1 MTGVL
6 QLLIGS
12 AEPSAAYSPEATALF
27 AAMTVQPD
35 ATRKG
40 VIDTFIE
47 TMISD
52 GVWAKIDALWVPRAH
67 DAQAGRL
74 NWKSPSNFALT
85 AVNSP
90 TFTTDRGYE
99 GNASSMYLDTGWN
112 PATNGVNYTQNSM
125 SAGGYLTPS
134 IGPDTASARAMLGC
148 VNTHRLELFPR
159 SNSDRYL
166 GAANSAQD
174 FVAGST
180 TRYGL
185 TAINRAASTTM
196 FYYRNGSSAGSVSEN
211 STGVPVAGQS
221 MFLLAVNSTGNP
233 ASYLD
238 NQIGFAFVGGSL
250 TSGEH
255 AALDAALDTYITA
268 TT

>member
-27 AAMTVQPD
+27 AAMTVQPN

-90 TFTTDRGYE
+90 TFTTDRGYA
-99 GNASSMYLDTGWN
+99 GNASSMYLDTGWDA
-112 PATNGVNYTQNSM
+112 ATNGSNYTQNSG
-125 SAGGYLTPS
+125 SYGLYLTP
-134 IGPDTASARAMLGC
+134 GVGTDTATNSAIPMGTSNAYLI
-148 VNTHRLELFPR
+148 PR
-159 SNSDRYL
+159 STADNFR
-166 GAANSAQD
+166 GQINSAI
-174 FVAGST
+174 VSVITGTAST
-180 TRYGL
+180 RLGL
-185 TAINRAASTTM
+185 TAFNRSGATAVQA
-196 FYYRNGSSAGSVSEN
+196 YRNGASAGTDNDVSETLTVNDFYLLAYNSGGGVSSA
-211 STGVPVAGQS
+211 
-221 MFLLAVNSTGNP
+221 VN
-233 ASYLD
+233 

>member
-6 QLLIGS
+6 QVLIGS

-47 TMISD
+47 TMIAD

-99 GNASSMYLDTGWN
+99 GNASSMYLNTGWN

-134 IGPDTASARAMLGC
+134 VGPDTTATRYILGC
-148 VNTHRLELFPR
+148 VNTHRLELAPR
-159 SNSDRYL
+159 IASDRFY
-166 GAANSAQD
+166 GAANSAAD
-174 FVAGST
+174 NAAGST

-196 FYYRNGSSAGSVSEN
+196 VFYRNGSSAASVSEN
-211 STGVPVAGQS
+211 STGVPAAGQS
-221 MFLLAVNSTGNP
+221 MFLLANNNAGTP
-233 ASYLD
+233 ANYID

-250 TSGEH
+250 TAGEH

-268 TT
+268 TP